1 MPCFPYPDYAIV
13 DMNSFPIQTLSNRS
27 TINNGLHP
35 LLDRPNP
42 HSQTNHKT
50 FSYLGS
56 KLTVESENCLSGIGS
71 SFSTTLAAPEAL
83 ELSVAMVFCIRLKRQ
98 LRITVTTPPAI
109 PLILLKIEDRKKK
122 KKLIRALVSRYL
134 YIYRLHSRKFSQ
146 DPTVGSIE
154 CQLY

>member
-13 DMNSFPIQTLSNRS
+13 DMNSFPIQILSNRS
-27 TINNGLHP
+27 TKNNGLHP

-109 PLILLKIEDRKKK
+109 PLILLKTEDGKKTK
-122 KKLIRALVSRYL
+122 
-134 YIYRLHSRKFSQ
+134 
-146 DPTVGSIE
+146 T
-154 CQLY
+154 

>member
-109 PLILLKIEDRKKK
+109 PLILLKTEDGKKTK
-122 KKLIRALVSRYL
+122 
-134 YIYRLHSRKFSQ
+134 
-146 DPTVGSIE
+146 T
-154 CQLY
+154 